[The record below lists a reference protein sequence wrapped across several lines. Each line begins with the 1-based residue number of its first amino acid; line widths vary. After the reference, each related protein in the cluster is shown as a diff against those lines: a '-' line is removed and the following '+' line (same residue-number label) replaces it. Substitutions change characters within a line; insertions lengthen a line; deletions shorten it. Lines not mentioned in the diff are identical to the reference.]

1 MFLSEDQK
9 DYARNKADKTTL
21 VYKDQNG
28 QISRLTVR
36 QFKSKKEFLK
46 WKRISD
52 ESYHGISNGDECF
65 YKHKVSI
72 GSAEQECKE
81 EDLEQEAEYRQS
93 VLHRYRIVEEKL
105 RKGLTRKQFRR
116 LKLHIE
122 DQLTEDEIAKIE
134 NVGQSSVSYSL
145 SKAEERIKKIF

>member
-9 DYARNKADKTTL
+9 DYARNKADKTAL

-52 ESYHGISNGDECF
+52 ESYHGISNGDE
-65 YKHKVSI
+65 
-72 GSAEQECKE
+72 
-81 EDLEQEAEYRQS
+81 
-93 VLHRYRIVEEKL
+93 
-105 RKGLTRKQFRR
+105 
-116 LKLHIE
+116 
-122 DQLTEDEIAKIE
+122 
-134 NVGQSSVSYSL
+134 
-145 SKAEERIKKIF
+145 